1 MPVVVSGHRW
11 RQMGANAARLPQLFV
26 LRPEVGA
33 HHVEIV
39 LHRGPRAWI
48 EALGARDDVIARVE
62 TADGARLCSVVPGPA
77 FHELAPRLRR

>member
-1 MPVVVSGHRW
+1 
-11 RQMGANAARLPQLFV
+11 MGANAARLPQLV
-26 LRPEVGA
+26 ARRPQMA
-33 HHVEIV
+33 LHHVEIV

-48 EALGARDDVIARVE
+48 AALGARDDVIARVE